1 METTRRRNA
10 RSNPHGPYD
19 GSYAAAAR
27 SWRTGTL
34 KTANSTQSHVPYTRR
49 RGGTP
54 SWTPTSKPMVYFEH
68 GNLVPVLL
76 DPDRRKIVIALDPG
90 EIAIAI

>member
-1 METTRRRNA
+1 
-10 RSNPHGPYD
+10 
-19 GSYAAAAR
+19 
-27 SWRTGTL
+27 
-34 KTANSTQSHVPYTRR
+34 
-49 RGGTP
+49 
-54 SWTPTSKPMVYFEH
+54 MVYFEH